1 MLGVILDIL
10 LIVLKVIGIF
20 VLSILGLFILLLLVV
35 LFVPVRYKSNGQFE
49 KTEDGFEHEVYAKIT
64 WCLHIISIKF
74 NRVQNKN
81 VISFKIL
88 GIDFLNRKKKTKKKK
103 ARKRTNRKTSQ
114 GEIITTDSPKT
125 IVEKTENINTIKQED
140 YANKNAEGNVKKEQ
154 INQNENAKEKK
165 TKPKLIQRIKAFICK
180 LGSICEKVK
189 NLNNVKNSFIEY
201 LKKDT
206 SRNAIKEIKKI
217 ILKLLK
223 HILPRKL
230 RATVGFGFED
240 PATTGKVLGATSIFY
255 GIYGDKLELEPDFNK
270 PVLYG
275 KYKFKGRIRM
285 CSLLIVALKLY
296 RNKWIKEFIN
306 FSKESVKDL

>member
-20 VLSILGLFILLLLVV
+20 VLSILGLFILLLLIV
-35 LFVPVRYKSNGQFE
+35 LFVPIRYKSNGQFE
-49 KTEDGFEHEVYAKIT
+49 KTEDGLEHEVYAKIT

-81 VISFKIL
+81 ILSFKIL
-88 GIDFLNRKKKTKKKK
+88 GIDFLNRKKKTKKNKT
-103 ARKRTNRKTSQ
+103 RKRANAKTNQ
-114 GEIITTDSPKT
+114 GEMTITDSPKN
-125 IVEKTENINTIKQED
+125 IVEKTENINTLKHEVNV
-140 YANKNAEGNVKKEQ
+140 NKNAEENVKQKQ
-154 INQNENAKEKK
+154 INQNEKAKEKK
-165 TKPKLIQRIKAFICK
+165 SKPKLIQKVKTFIYK

-201 LKKDT
+201 LKRDT
-206 SRNAIKEIKKI
+206 SKNAIKEIKKI

-255 GIYGDKLELEPDFNK
+255 GIYGDKLELEPDFDK
-270 PVLYG
+270 TVLYG
-275 KYKFKGRIRM
+275 KYNLKGRIRM
-285 CSLLIVALKLY
+285 YSLLIVALKLY

>member
-35 LFVPVRYKSNGQFE
+35 LFVPIRYKSNGQFE
-49 KTEDGFEHEVYAKIT
+49 KTEEGFEHEVYAKIS

-88 GIDFLNRKKKTKKKK
+88 GIDFLNRKKKPKRKKTRKRATKKI
-103 ARKRTNRKTSQ
+103 SQ
-114 GEIITTDSPKT
+114 GEMTTTDSPKT
-125 IVEKTENINTIKQED
+125 IVEKTENINTIKQEVD
-140 YANKNAEGNVKKEQ
+140 ANKNVEGNVKQEQ
-154 INQNENAKEKK
+154 INKNENAKEKEI
-165 TKPKLIQRIKAFICK
+165 KPKLIQRIKAFISK
-180 LGSICEKVK
+180 LGSICEKIK

-201 LKKDT
+201 LKRDT
-206 SRNAIKEIKKI
+206 SKNAIREIKNI

-223 HILPRKL
+223 HVLPRKL

-240 PATTGKVLGATSIFY
+240 PSTTGKVLGAASVFY
-255 GIYGDKLELEPDFNK
+255 GIYGDKLELEPDFDK
-270 PVLYG
+270 SVLYG
-275 KYKFKGRIRM
+275 KYKLKGRIRM

>member
-35 LFVPVRYKSNGQFE
+35 LFVPIRYKSNGQFE
-49 KTEDGFEHEVYAKIT
+49 KTEDGFEHEAYAKIT

-81 VISFKIL
+81 ILSFKIL
-88 GIDFLNRKKKTKKKK
+88 GIDFLNRKKKPKKNKT
-103 ARKRTNRKTSQ
+103 RKRANAKTNQ
-114 GEIITTDSPKT
+114 GEMTITDSPKN
-125 IVEKTENINTIKQED
+125 IVEKTENINTLKHEVNV
-140 YANKNAEGNVKKEQ
+140 NKNAEENVKQKQ
-154 INQNENAKEKK
+154 INQNEKAKEKK
-165 TKPKLIQRIKAFICK
+165 SKPKLIQKVKTFLYK

-201 LKKDT
+201 LKRDT
-206 SRNAIKEIKKI
+206 SKNAIKEIKKI

-255 GIYGDKLELEPDFNK
+255 GIYGDKLELEPDFDK
-270 PVLYG
+270 TVLYG
-275 KYKFKGRIRM
+275 KYNLKGRIRM
-285 CSLLIVALKLY
+285 YSLLIVALKLY